1 MTVANKI
8 IYGNNTLID
17 LTSDTATASD
27 VRTGVIFHLAS
38 GVQTTGIMTTQM
50 SDKSATTTGTTTQ
63 DVSISGLDKEPSW
76 FILICASTT
85 TVSRTRR
92 VMHIIYDGSSITER
106 HSTNT
111 TNSGYIDTTDSSFA
125 PTFTYSSG
133 TLNITTTKY
142 FAAADWELYY
152 M

>member
-1 MTVANKI
+1 MAKNKV
-8 IYGNNTLID
+8 IYNGNTLID
-17 LTSDTATASD
+17 LTGDTATASD
-27 VRTGVIFHLAS
+27 VKSGVIFHLAS
-38 GVQTTGIMTTQM
+38 GEQTTGLLSM
-50 SDKSATTTGTTTQ
+50 SMKDGSATTTGSTTR

-85 TVSRTRR
+85 TVSRSYR

-106 HSTNT
+106 NSGTDS
-111 TNSGYIDTTDSSFA
+111 SGYIYTTDSASA
-125 PTFTYSSG
+125 PTFTYSNG
-133 TLNITTTKY
+133 TLNIATQKY